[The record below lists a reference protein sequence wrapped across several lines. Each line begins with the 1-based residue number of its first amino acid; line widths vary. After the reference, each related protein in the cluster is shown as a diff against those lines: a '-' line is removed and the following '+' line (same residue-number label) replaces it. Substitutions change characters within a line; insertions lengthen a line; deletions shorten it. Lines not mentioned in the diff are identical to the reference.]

1 AQPHHSAI
9 CNALSYCLVQVKSR
23 LSYYYLLTRRQQ
35 RALELDEN
43 ILTTFKTLVFG
54 AKKGIVFCL
63 FSGILSG
70 GYPLGS
76 LVMVMEDPK
85 APLQMDLLIY
95 FQCLRG

>member
-1 AQPHHSAI
+1 
-9 CNALSYCLVQVKSR
+9 
-23 LSYYYLLTRRQQ
+23 LLTRRQQ

-43 ILTTFKTLVFG
+43 ILTTFKVTTQSWWV
-54 AKKGIVFCL
+54 
-63 FSGILSG
+63 
-70 GYPLGS
+70 YPLGS

>member
-1 AQPHHSAI
+1 
-9 CNALSYCLVQVKSR
+9 
-23 LSYYYLLTRRQQ
+23 LLTRRQQ

-43 ILTTFKTLVFG
+43 ILTTFKCVIGL
-54 AKKGIVFCL
+54 I
-63 FSGILSG
+63 SG